1 MQSPDSFRP
10 PRVSWTKEAWY
21 LLSGFH
27 RTAVGEMPGIIITWY
42 SISVTD
48 ESSVVQ
54 RLVQGS
60 RGLGA
65 VIAAIESEAEAI
77 FEAFSHM
84 RALRSDRQGDHGRA
98 SGQRNEPAPEG
109 GGGQDGN
116 RPEGGGQEGESSQ
129 QGEKSKTKEV
139 DTWVSFKSF
148 FNLSRYTCNKV
159 QRCVT
164 NQILV
169 AQGTYF

>member
-1 MQSPDSFRP
+1 MEFYRIS
-10 PRVSWTKEAWY
+10 
-21 LLSGFH
+21 
-27 RTAVGEMPGIIITWY
+27 VGELPSIIRITWY

-84 RALRSDRQGDHGRA
+84 RALRSDHQGDHGRA
-98 SGQRNEPAPEG
+98 SVQRNEPAHQR

-129 QGEKSKTKEV
+129 QGEKYKRKEG
-139 DTWVSFKSF
+139 DTWVSFGSF
-148 FNLSRYTCNKV
+148 FNGGLLSRNASNEV

-164 NQILV
+164 TQILG
-169 AQGTYF
+169 ALGTYF